1 MVGDRPTKTFTDFTP
16 YNIVTIHILELNVL
30 YFCMYHTHYL
40 RLKARG
46 NQYAY
51 RMTAGHIGR
60 AKSCLDSDLNIAAHA

>member
-1 MVGDRPTKTFTDFTP
+1 MVGDHPTKTFMDLTP
-16 YNIVTIHILELNVL
+16 YSSVIIYIIELNVS
-30 YFCMYHTHYL
+30 YFCMYHTYYL